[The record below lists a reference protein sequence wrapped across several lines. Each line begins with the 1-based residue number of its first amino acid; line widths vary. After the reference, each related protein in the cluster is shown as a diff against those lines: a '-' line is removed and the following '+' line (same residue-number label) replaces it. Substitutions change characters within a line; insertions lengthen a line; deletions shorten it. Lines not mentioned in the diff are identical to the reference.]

1 MFIGHF
7 AVAFAAKPV
16 APKVS
21 LGTMFVACE
30 LVDVVW
36 PVFVLLGIESV
47 AIKPGATAFTAL
59 EFVHY
64 PWTHSLLMC
73 ALWGL
78 GLAGLYWLAR
88 RDARAALV
96 VGAVVVSHWVL
107 DAIVHEP
114 DLPIVPG
121 GDARVGLGLW
131 NSVPGTLLLE
141 GAMFAAGIAIYLA
154 RTRGRDGIGRWGLWG
169 TVALLIAAY
178 VGASF
183 GPPPPNVDA
192 IAWTGLIGGALTGA
206 LGYWID
212 RHRMMKA

>member
-16 APKVS
+16 APNVS

-47 AIKPGATAFTAL
+47 AIKPGATAFTPL

-78 GLAGLYWLAR
+78 ALAGLYWLAR
-88 RDARAALV
+88 RDVRAALIL
-96 VGAVVVSHWVL
+96 GAVVLSHWVL
-107 DAIVHEP
+107 DAIVHQP

-131 NSVPGTLLLE
+131 NSIPGTLMLE
-141 GAMFAAGIAIYLA
+141 GAIFAAGIAIYLA
-154 RTRGRDGIGRWGLWG
+154 HTCARDGIGRWGLWA
-169 TVALLIAAY
+169 TLAFLVAAY

-183 GPPPPNVDA
+183 GPPPPSVEV
-192 IAWTGLIGGALTGA
+192 IAWTGLVGGVLTGA